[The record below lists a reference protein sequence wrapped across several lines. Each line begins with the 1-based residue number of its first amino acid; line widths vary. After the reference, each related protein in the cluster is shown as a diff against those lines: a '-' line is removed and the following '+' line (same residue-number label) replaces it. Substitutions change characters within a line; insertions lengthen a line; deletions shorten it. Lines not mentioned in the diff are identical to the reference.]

1 MFYYSLS
8 GVQFDVR
15 KLQLGDFLW
24 VARERT
30 VPTPGIEVF
39 PVHLYFAKINDLL
52 KMYVNPLSYLERLV
66 LHENFSIS

>member
-1 MFYYSLS
+1 MGLIRFCFKCFQTSLILFSFLRMFFNYLS

-30 VPTPGIEVF
+30 VPTPGIEVLS
-39 PVHLYFAKINDLL
+39 VHLYFVKI
-52 KMYVNPLSYLERLV
+52 K
-66 LHENFSIS
+66 